1 MAGRD
6 RRLIDQL
13 RRWMS
18 RGDGS
23 LSALDPELKAV
34 AEALLS
40 GEREELP
47 PDLRER
53 LLRTLQGLQTG

>member
-1 MAGRD
+1 
-6 RRLIDQL
+6 
-13 RRWMS
+13 MS

>member
-1 MAGRD
+1 
-6 RRLIDQL
+6 
-13 RRWMS
+13 MS
-18 RGDGS
+18 RSDAS
-23 LSALDPELKAV
+23 LSALDPDLRAV

-53 LLRTLQGLQTG
+53 LLRTLQSLQTG